1 MSALLVDTWRL
12 GWLVVSS
19 HVPRHA
25 AGQRRLSTLARRGAL
40 AALSIVLFATSAVA
54 IAYNDIQGNIDR
66 HDIADY
72 LGERPTGDTTPTP
85 IDPAAGEPINV
96 VVLGSDSRAGDNS
109 DFGSD
114 EGQRSDTT
122 MLLHV
127 SADRERVEIVSI
139 PRDTLVPIPSCR
151 MGDGSWTQPQSEA
164 MFNSAFA
171 LGADGGDV
179 GTAAA
184 CTIRTIEQM
193 SGVYVDD
200 FVVVDFA
207 GFINVVD
214 ALGGVP
220 RCIPEDISG
229 RRAHL
234 ELTAGQQVL
243 DGEEALGYARARYN
257 VPGSDGS
264 DISRIGRQQELV
276 GAIAR
281 EALGKN
287 LLTDMPALYRFL
299 DAGTSTLTTGSQ
311 LGSIPTLAGLAYSLR
326 GIDLDNITFVTMP
339 FDWAG
344 NRVRPNAE
352 SEVVWEAVRND
363 EPVQA
368 ALDGAASDD
377 PADESASID
386 AGAGDDSAGDAGAD
400 SADGT
405 GDTATD
411 GATDDA
417 AGSEDPTGGLA
428 GTAEDEDL
436 GTDPAQDSAAPDPA
450 ATPICP

>member
-1 MSALLVDTWRL
+1 M
-12 GWLVVSS
+12 SS
-19 HVPRHA
+19 HAPRHA
-25 AGQRRLSTLARRGAL
+25 AGQRRLSAIARSGAL

-66 HDIADY
+66 HDIGDL
-72 LGERPTGDTTPTP
+72 LGERPTGDTTPVP
-85 IDPAAGEPINV
+85 IDPAAGEPINI
-96 VVLGSDSRAGDNS
+96 VVLGSDSRAGDNA
-109 DFGSD
+109 DFGSE

-122 MLLHV
+122 MLLHI
-127 SADRERVEIVSI
+127 SADRDRAEIISI

-171 LGADGGDV
+171 IGADGGDM

-220 RCIPEDISG
+220 MCIPEDIND

-299 DAGTSTLTTGSQ
+299 DAGTATLTTGSQ
-311 LGSIPTLAGLAYSLR
+311 LGSIPTLAGLAYSMR
-326 GIDLDNITFVTMP
+326 GIDLDQIAFTTMP

-352 SEVVWEAVRND
+352 SEVVWEAVRTD
-363 EPVQA
+363 QPVAA
-368 ALDGAASDD
+368 ALD
-377 PADESASID
+377 ADEPAGESGSVDAESGEGSAE
-386 AGAGDDSAGDAGAD
+386 GGDVEG
-400 SADGT
+400 
-405 GDTATD
+405 
-411 GATDDA
+411 
-417 AGSEDPTGGLA
+417 EEPTGGLA

-436 GTDPAQDSAAPDPA
+436 GDVGSETGAAQDPA
-450 ATPICP
+450 APEPTQTPICP